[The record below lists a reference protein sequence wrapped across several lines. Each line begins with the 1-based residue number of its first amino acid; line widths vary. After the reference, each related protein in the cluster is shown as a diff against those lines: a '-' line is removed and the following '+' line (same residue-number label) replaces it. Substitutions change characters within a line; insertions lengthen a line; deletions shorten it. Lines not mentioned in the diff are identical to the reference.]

1 MTTSSRTMTY
11 TTPGS
16 DWWLVLLN
24 GIASIVLGFFL
35 VTNPVSTIS
44 VLVMF
49 LGFYW
54 LVSGVFTLIS
64 LAWNRQNWG
73 WKLFMGALGI
83 IAGFFI
89 VQNPILST
97 IIVPASYAL
106 WLGVLGV
113 IFGVSEL
120 IQAFRGGGWGLG
132 ILAVLSIIAGFFL
145 ITRPVVMGFSLAVV
159 IGIFSIVGGVLAVI
173 SSFSLRR
180 MSVEQDRLVTRT
192 PSPLAAEGIPM
203 TGSDTSNMPRTST
216 PDPSGRPTG
225 TAEDDPSELAFK
237 DPDDENET

>member
-1 MTTSSRTMTY
+1 MTTPSRAMTY

-54 LVSGVFTLIS
+54 LVTGVFTLIS

-73 WKLFMGALGI
+73 WKLFMGVLGI
-83 IAGFFI
+83 IAGLFI

-113 IFGVSEL
+113 IFGISEL

-132 ILAVLSIIAGFFL
+132 ILALLSIIAGFFL

-159 IGIFSIVGGVLAVI
+159 IGAFSIVSGVLAVI

-180 MSVEQDRLVTRT
+180 MNVEQDRVVTRA
-192 PSPLAAEGIPM
+192 PLAAEGIPM
-203 TGSDTSNMPRTST
+203 TGSDVSNRPRTNT
-216 PDPSGRPTG
+216 PETPVRPTG
-225 TAEDDPSELAFK
+225 TAADDPSELAFK
-237 DPDDENET
+237 DPDDENDNET